1 MDENSQ
7 KTNVLI
13 GMFFSM
19 TVLLAV
25 LLFSVLFRKLTTDN
39 ELVFWLG
46 RLSIWVCLLFIYLFV
61 SQIEKQKFLLWTEM
75 PLNFTEYFKSFFRI
89 IFAIIVGAIIIGLT
103 LKFLGNDPKQ
113 GSKFVEIIQI
123 LKNSF
128 PLLIFTCLTAG
139 ITEELIFR
147 GYLMPRLQ
155 LFFNNNYAS
164 IIISSILFGLMHIG
178 YGTIMQIIGPVFI
191 GFVFA
196 VHYQKY
202 RNIKILIFC
211 HFFWDFMSIMANA
224 YLKP

>member
-61 SQIEKQKFLLWTEM
+61 SQIEKQKFLLWTEI

-113 GSKFVEIIQI
+113 DSKFVEIIQI

-128 PLLIFTCLTAG
+128 PLLVFTCLTAG

-164 IIISSILFGLMHIG
+164 IIISSVLFGLMHIG

-202 RNIKILIFC
+202 
-211 HFFWDFMSIMANA
+211 
-224 YLKP
+224 

>member
-1 MDENSQ
+1 MDVNSQ

>member
-19 TVLLAV
+19 TVLLAA
-25 LLFSVLFRKLTTDN
+25 LLFSVLFRKLTTDK

-61 SQIEKQKFLLWTEM
+61 SQIEKQKFLLWTEI

-113 GSKFVEIIQI
+113 DSKFVEIIQI

-128 PLLIFTCLTAG
+128 PLLVFTCLTAG

-164 IIISSILFGLMHIG
+164 IIISSVLFGLMHIG